1 MLQAASL
8 EPKLWPLPGSGPL
21 AGIVFWFT
29 KPERQE
35 ESTALGVEIN
45 SEGDAGA
52 WLSTAALQP
61 IQKRYDLPEVTQQGR
76 AE

>member
-8 EPKLWPLPGSGPL
+8 EPKLWPLPGSSPQ
-21 AGIVFWFT
+21 AGIVFWCT

-35 ESTALGVEIN
+35 ESTALGMKSK
-45 SEGDAGA
+45 SEGDAGG
-52 WLSTAALQP
+52 WLLTAALQP
-61 IQKRYDLPEVTQQGR
+61 IQKRCDLPEVTQQGR